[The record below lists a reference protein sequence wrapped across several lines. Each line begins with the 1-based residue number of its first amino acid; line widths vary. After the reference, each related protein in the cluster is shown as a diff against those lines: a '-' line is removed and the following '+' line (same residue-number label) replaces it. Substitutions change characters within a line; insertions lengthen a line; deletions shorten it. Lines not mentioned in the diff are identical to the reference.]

1 MWKLEILIS
10 VFKFVL
16 LSKTTFSGNQ
26 EILQLTQSLENM
38 RNEYT
43 NKSETLI
50 SKQNEIVNKKF
61 ILDTNDPVIEYNE
74 LNQIYEDVL
83 EYNNKLKDNFE
94 KRSCFMN
101 STFLISLE
109 IISCII

>member
-1 MWKLEILIS
+1 
-10 VFKFVL
+10 
-16 LSKTTFSGNQ
+16 
-26 EILQLTQSLENM
+26 M

-94 KRSCFMN
+94 NLLSAYETSFSLTLTLFNSC
-101 STFLISLE
+101 
-109 IISCII
+109 